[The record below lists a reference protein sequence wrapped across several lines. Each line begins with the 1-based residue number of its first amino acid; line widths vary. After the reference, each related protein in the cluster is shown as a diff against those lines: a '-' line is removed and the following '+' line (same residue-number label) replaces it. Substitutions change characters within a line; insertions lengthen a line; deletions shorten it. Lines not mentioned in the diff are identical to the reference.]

1 MNKIL
6 RISVMSLFMLCIGTF
21 TWANDI
27 TLDFNTLS
35 ITKNEAGFTL
45 VSNGIT
51 LTATKEIG
59 KTTPTQNAKQKDL
72 RLYAKNKLKVEG
84 EGFKQIVFNISP
96 YGMKRWCDVQPSVGT
111 MTPDVTAK
119 TITWTNTDAVT
130 EVSFTVGD
138 KITLGTD
145 KGKAG
150 QFDFISMVVSTESG
164 VTPPP
169 TPTPTIET
177 VDNIAA
183 FKALSDGT
191 TAQLKLNNAQV
202 LYTWTTNNGNT
213 STYIHDAT
221 GALLLYNSGLT
232 LEENKMLNGEVTLKL
247 TDYNGLPEGVKTDK
261 TNADGLTITDGTP
274 AKPKV
279 ITPDKASENLS
290 DLVQVEGVTIQS
302 EPSEKRTNYY
312 AHVGDQKIQLFN
324 GFHLDAYNDLSPFNG
339 VQNQTVKGIVS
350 LYKGQPQINII
361 NIEKTMVSDNINQ
374 LNSAINDNAPMYNLA
389 GQRVGKEYKGV
400 VIQNGKKFINR

>member
-6 RISVMSLFMLCIGTF
+6 RISVMSLLALISSITFAQVTFDANVDKGTQ
-21 TWANDI
+21 TGNGKPDQVSK
-27 TLDFNTLS
+27 DGVTLS
-35 ITKNEAGFTL
+35 CTDAALAAVNYKTKKAEYRFYASSDVTL
-45 VSNGIT
+45 SAADKNIVKVEMTCSGDKKYAASNFAAQDGLVIAKE
-51 LTATKEIG
+51 TAT
-59 KTTPTQNAKQKDL
+59 
-72 RLYAKNKLKVEG
+72 
-84 EGFKQIVFNISP
+84 
-96 YGMKRWCDVQPSVGT
+96 
-111 MTPDVTAK
+111 
-119 TITWTNTDAVT
+119 WT
-130 EVSFTVGD
+130 
-138 KITLGTD
+138 
-145 KGKAG
+145 GKATSITFKASK
-150 QFDFISMVVSTESG
+150 QVRAFKVV
-164 VTPPP
+164 VTLEGGAV
-169 TPTPTIET
+169 TPTPEVQT

-202 LYTWTTNNGNT
+202 LYTWTSNKGHT
-213 STYIHDAT
+213 STYIHDTT
-221 GALLLYNSGLT
+221 GALLLFDCGLT

-247 TDYNGLPEGVKTDK
+247 TDYNGLPEGVNTDK

-302 EPSEKRTNYY
+302 EKSEKYTNYY
-312 AHVGDQKIQLFN
+312 AHVGDQKIQLYN
-324 GFHLDAYNDLSPFNG
+324 GFHLDAYKDLSSFDG

-350 LYKGQPQINII
+350 LHRGQPQINII
-361 NIEKTMVSDNINQ
+361 NIETTTGIDTVNQ
-374 LNSAINDNAPMYNLA
+374 IDSAINDHAPMYNLA

>member
-6 RISVMSLFMLCIGTF
+6 RISVMSLLALISSITFAQVTFDANVDKGTQ
-21 TWANDI
+21 TGNGKPDQVSK
-27 TLDFNTLS
+27 DGVTLS
-35 ITKNEAGFTL
+35 CTDAALAAFNKKTKKGEYRFYQGSSVTL
-45 VSNGIT
+45 SATGKNIVKVEMTCSGEERYAASNFVAQEGLVIAKE
-51 LTATKEIG
+51 TATWTGKATSITF
-59 KTTPTQNAKQKDL
+59 KTTKQV
-72 RLYAKNKLKVEG
+72 RAFKVVVTLEG
-84 EGFKQIVFNISP
+84 G
-96 YGMKRWCDVQPSVGT
+96 
-111 MTPDVTAK
+111 
-119 TITWTNTDAVT
+119 AV
-130 EVSFTVGD
+130 
-138 KITLGTD
+138 
-145 KGKAG
+145 
-150 QFDFISMVVSTESG
+150 
-164 VTPPP
+164 
-169 TPTPTIET
+169 TPTPEVQT

-202 LYTWTTNNGNT
+202 LYTWTSNKGNT

-221 GALLLYNSGLT
+221 GALLLHNSGLT
-232 LEENKMLNGEVTLKL
+232 LKENQMLNGEVTLKL
-247 TDYNGLPEGVKTDK
+247 TDYKGLPEGVKTDK

-279 ITPDKASENLS
+279 ITPDKASKNLS

-302 EPSEKRTNYY
+302 EKSGKYTNYY
-312 AHVGDQKIQLFN
+312 AHIGDQKIQLFN
-324 GFHLDAYNDLSPFNG
+324 GFHLDAYKDLSSFDG

-374 LNSAINDNAPMYNLA
+374 LDSAINDNAPMYNLA